1 MKTFMGRKLVTPRNW
16 VVIDVKDKVLGRA
29 ATTIASVLRGKHKPT
44 FTPHADCGDFV
55 VVINAEKVRLTGKKW
70 EYKKYVH
77 HTMYPGGFV
86 EFTAQQAVA
95 RHPTRLVEDA
105 VRRML
110 PRTALGRSL
119 MRKLKVYAGDKHP
132 HAAQKPAAME
142 AANG

>member
-1 MKTFMGRKLVTPRNW
+1 MKTVMGSKLTTQRNW

-70 EYKKYVH
+70 DDKKYVH

-86 EFTAQQAVA
+86 EFNAKEAVA

-105 VRRML
+105 VRRTL

-119 MRKLKVYAGDKHP
+119 MRKLKVYPGDKHP

-142 AANG
+142 AANA